1 MRYLYIAILL
11 LASPL
16 FSYAQFSADDMLGT
30 NLSIQS
36 MPEYPSPGEKF
47 ELSIDDYGG
56 GAYGAEILWY
66 RDGIL
71 IPNTTNARNLTLT
84 AGEAGV
90 KETISAVLKQANGT
104 ATTLKKEFTPMF
116 LDIVIEPQT
125 HVPGFYQGRAL
136 PTVGSTVNLTALL
149 SDGKTLL
156 KRDLVYLWKYNLT
169 VIEGGP
175 LRNRNEVS
183 FVMPQDSYTVVSV
196 QVSTPSGEILTK
208 ESTIVPLA
216 TPEVHFYEINA
227 LYGIEQKTIVQNF
240 NMIGDSA
247 TIVAEPYF
255 IDSNTFNYPN
265 LLEWRINNR
274 VVRGNSNNPYT
285 ITLQKTGDP
294 GDATLNFHVRNTDIL
309 LQGAKNQIK
318 IKI

>member
-1 MRYLYIAILL
+1 MRYLYIAFFL

-16 FSYAQFSADDMLGT
+16 FSYAQFSADGMLGT

-36 MPEYPSPGEKF
+36 MPEYPSPGEAF

-66 RDGIL
+66 RNDTL
-71 IPNTTNARNLTLT
+71 IPNTANARKITLT
-84 AGEAGV
+84 AGDVGV
-90 KETISAVLKQANGT
+90 KEVISVVFKKSNGVT
-104 ATTLKKEFTPMF
+104 NTLKKEFTPMF
-116 LDIVIEPQT
+116 LDIIVEPQT

-136 PTVGSTVNLTALL
+136 ASVGSTVNLTALL
-149 SDGKTLL
+149 SDGETLI

-183 FVMPQDSYTVVSV
+183 FKMPQDSYTVVSV
-196 QVSTPSGEILTK
+196 QVSTPSGEILAK
-208 ESTIVPLA
+208 ESTIIPLA
-216 TPEVHFYEINA
+216 TPEVHFYEVNA
-227 LYGIEQKTIVQNF
+227 LYGVELKTITGDF
-240 NMIGDSA
+240 NMIADSA

-255 IDSNTFNYPN
+255 IDSNTFNYPDI
-265 LLEWRINNR
+265 LEWKINNSAAR
-274 VVRGNSNNPYT
+274 SNSSNPYI

-294 GDATLNFHVRNTDIL
+294 GAATLDFHVRNTDIL

-318 IKI
+318 INI